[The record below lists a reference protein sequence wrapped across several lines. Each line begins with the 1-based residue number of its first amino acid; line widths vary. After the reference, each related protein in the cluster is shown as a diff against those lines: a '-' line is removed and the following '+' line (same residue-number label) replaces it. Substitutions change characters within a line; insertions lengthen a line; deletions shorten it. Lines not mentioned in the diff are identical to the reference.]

1 MFRQLPMISVMLRRS
16 LFILALTLGAVGLSL
31 ADPYDDAVGEAPSED
46 KVEAVPAENLAVT
59 EGATVPETP
68 AVAKIEPWTAQGRQ
82 ARVVVIPVQDQIAE
96 PILYVIRRGLKSAIE
111 LDADLV
117 VLDMNTPGGSLGTTF
132 EILEAIGK
140 FKGET
145 ATFVNDEAISAGSF
159 ISAMTDNIYFAPT
172 GIIGAA
178 APVMSTGGEIDESM
192 KMKIVSYLKA
202 RIRSISEGHS
212 FRGEV
217 ISAMIDSDYELKIGD
232 EVLKPKGELLSLTAT
247 EASKTYGDPAEPLL
261 AAGIYDTVDD
271 LLDARFG
278 AGNYVAEKLETTWS
292 EDFAALLNS
301 ISPLLLGLGFLGLY
315 IEFKT
320 PGFGIFGVGGGL
332 CLGLVFLGHYT
343 AGLSGHEPMLFF
355 MLGVLLVLIELLFFP
370 GIMVAALA
378 GVGLMLGSLVWS
390 MADLWPNEPIAFSGD
405 VFLVPLQNM
414 GMGFVVSIVLLF
426 LLMRF
431 LPRGWVWDRMIL
443 VAAVGGTN
451 EQARV
456 AATEQTQSL
465 VNKVGVAVTDMYPTG
480 QVEIDGVRFEAK
492 LEVGTVDAG
501 RRIRVRRQGEFA
513 LIVEPEGPEDAL

>member
-1 MFRQLPMISVMLRRS
+1 MFRQLPMISVTLRRS
-16 LFILALTLGAVGLSL
+16 IFILALTLGAVGLSL
-31 ADPYDDAVGEAPSED
+31 AATDEDSTGEAPAEETMDAVEHAAPASPATNPTEP
-46 KVEAVPAENLAVT
+46 VEAPTAPATAAPS
-59 EGATVPETP
+59 ATAEV
-68 AVAKIEPWTAQGRQ
+68 EPWTAEGRQ
-82 ARVVVIPVQDQIAE
+82 ARVVVIPVRDQIAE
-96 PILYVIRRGLKSAIE
+96 PILYVIRRGLKLAIE
-111 LDADLV
+111 QDADLV
-117 VLDMNTPGGSLGTTF
+117 VLDMKTPGGSLGTTF

-159 ISAMTDNIYFAPT
+159 ISAMTDNIYFAPS

-202 RIRSISEGHS
+202 RIRSISEGHA

-232 EVLKPKGELLSLTAT
+232 EVLKAKGELLSLTAT
-247 EASKTYGDPAEPLL
+247 EAAKTYGDPAEPLL

-271 LLDARFG
+271 LLDGRFG
-278 AGNYVAEKLETTWS
+278 KGNYAVEKLEPTWS

-320 PGFGIFGVGGGL
+320 PGFGVGGGL

-370 GIMVAALA
+370 GIIVAALA
-378 GVGLMLGSLVWS
+378 GVVMMLGSLVWS
-390 MADLWPNEPIAFSGD
+390 MADLWPNEPISFSGD
-405 VFLVPLQNM
+405 ARRRTVAPSM
-414 GMGFVVSIVLLF
+414 MRSGVLMCLDS
-426 LLMRF
+426 
-431 LPRGWVWDRMIL
+431 G
-443 VAAVGGTN
+443 
-451 EQARV
+451 
-456 AATEQTQSL
+456 
-465 VNKVGVAVTDMYPTG
+465 
-480 QVEIDGVRFEAK
+480 
-492 LEVGTVDAG
+492 
-501 RRIRVRRQGEFA
+501 
-513 LIVEPEGPEDAL
+513 